1 MRALTIDSFAKI
13 PEGLNLRD
21 DWPEPS
27 KAELKPTELFVKVA
41 ASSINPVDWKIAEGM
56 LKPITTIPLPKVIS
70 FDLSGTVEAVGS
82 AVTRFKKGDAII
94 VRLPTTDGSCQE
106 YVAVEEKYVSKMPS
120 NLSFEEA
127 AGIPLAAQTALQSFD
142 DAGLDPNADN
152 SGKKAFVPAG
162 LGGVGLFATQILK
175 NVYGFQVATT
185 VSTNKV
191 EKMKELVPGIEVVDY
206 KTTDYTTKLS
216 DVDYVLDTTGDLAN
230 EAKIVRKGAVVNS
243 IAAMP
248 DPDVI
253 SKRLGPPP
261 FYIRPVLRCLSW
273 WQSRPLRSAGATY
286 SYVWMEPD
294 HKCLDKISK
303 WIEDGKVKVVVDSVH
318 PWKDAKEAFVRS
330 KQSITGKVIIKVE
343 N

>member
-13 PEGLNLRD
+13 PQGLKLRD
-21 DWPEPS
+21 DWPEPK
-27 KAELKPTELFVKVA
+27 KADLKPNDLLVKIA
-41 ASSINPVDWKIAEGM
+41 ASSINPIDWKIAEGM
-56 LKPITTIPLPKVIS
+56 LKPITTIPLPIVIS
-70 FDLSGTVEAVGS
+70 YDLSGTVEAAGS
-82 AVTRFKKGDAII
+82 AVTRFKKGDAVM
-94 VRLPTTDGSCQE
+94 VRLPGLEGACQE
-106 YVAVEEKYVSKMPS
+106 YVVAGEQYFSKKPS
-120 NLSFEEA
+120 NVSLEEA

-142 DAGLDPNADN
+142 EAGLDPNADN

-191 EKMKELVPGIEVVDY
+191 EKMKELVPGIEVIDY

-216 DVDYVLDTTGDLAN
+216 GVDYVLDTTGDLAN

-248 DPDVI
+248 DPDVVAQRFG
-253 SKRLGPPP
+253 RLP
-261 FYIRPVLRCLSW
+261 FYVSPFMRCMSW
-273 WQSRPLRSAGATY
+273 WQSRPLRNAGAKY
-286 SYVWMEPD
+286 SYVWLEPG
-294 HKCLDKISK
+294 HERLDKIGK
-303 WIEDGKVKVVVDSVH
+303 WVEEGKVKVVVDSVH
-318 PWKDAKEAFVRS
+318 SFKDAKEAFVRS
-330 KQSITGKVIIKVE
+330 KQSITGKVIIKIA